1 MVMDRAIPFVTSTV
15 AIVSGLALAGI
26 VFLTWQPC
34 AGLGL
39 PATGEPAAAC
49 AAISDAGPTGWIGSL
64 WPLALVVALYAA
76 FRAVATHWTAG
87 TIAAVPVL
95 VLLAVAANPA
105 VEATLLGLR
114 AASAG
119 EPPWTGSLTALVLLL
134 AGLLISSTVP
144 RLVATRRPDAAR
156 VQLVQA

>member
-1 MVMDRAIPFVTSTV
+1 M
-15 AIVSGLALAGI
+15 
-26 VFLTWQPC
+26 
-34 AGLGL
+34 
-39 PATGEPAAAC
+39 
-49 AAISDAGPTGWIGSL
+49 
-64 WPLALVVALYAA
+64 
-76 FRAVATHWTAG
+76 
-87 TIAAVPVL
+87 PVL

-144 RLVATRRPDAAR
+144 RHVATRRPDAAR